1 MRVRQMKVTMKSSI
15 ATFLV
20 SALAAVGLLL
30 PIDRADAHHSAAVFF
45 DRDHIVEIRGIVT
58 RWSFLNPHP
67 ILMVEVTDPDSEKV
81 EWLMQFTN
89 VLNMK
94 RLGITDATFAAGM
107 EVTVAGPRAL
117 AEEIYALNP
126 ELVVLPDGT
135 EIVAAPG
142 QGGERRVTRPN

>member
-1 MRVRQMKVTMKSSI
+1 MRSII

-20 SALAAVGLLL
+20 GVFAGVGLLL
-30 PIDRADAHHSAAVFF
+30 PIDRAEAHHSAAVFF
-45 DRDHIVEIRGIVT
+45 DRDRIVEIRGEIT
-58 RWSFLNPHP
+58 QWTFTNPHP
-67 ILMVEVTDPDSEKV
+67 ILMVELTDPDGQKV

-94 RLGITDATFAAGM
+94 RLGITDATFATGM
-107 EVTVAGPRAL
+107 EVTVAGPRAI

-135 EIVAAPG
+135 EIKAAPG
-142 QGGERRVTRPN
+142 QGGERGVTRPI